1 MEEATMA
8 NGDSGGVGVLGVL
21 IGALIVIVVGGG
33 ILFGTGVIGGKSQ
46 QKSAGISIQLP
57 TSK

>member
-1 MEEATMA
+1 MA
-8 NGDSGGVGVLGVL
+8 NDNSSGVGLMGVL

-33 ILFGTGVIGGKSQ
+33 ILYSTGTIGGSH

-57 TSK
+57 TQK